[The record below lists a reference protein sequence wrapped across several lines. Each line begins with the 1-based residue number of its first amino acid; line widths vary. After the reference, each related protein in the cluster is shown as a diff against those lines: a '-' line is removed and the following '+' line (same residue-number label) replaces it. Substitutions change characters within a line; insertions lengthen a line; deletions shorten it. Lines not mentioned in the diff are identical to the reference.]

1 MNNDSELNDW
11 RTEWRAQPPL
21 PHMTWADLRAK
32 AVKQRRRL
40 RVSHVA
46 ELLVALIFLV
56 FSAAV
61 ARRNPGLETKLWA
74 AAVWATT
81 ATVTAFSLWNWN
93 ILWKANAKAVT
104 EFAVD
109 YENRCMAS
117 LRAVRFGM
125 GFLIVQVAI
134 AVPRLTWDLVLK
146 HLPVVRFAVLI
157 AIVVCLAL
165 GLWYLFTRYRRIS
178 VRELEAR
185 RASQLCPLE

>member
-21 PHMTWADLRAK
+21 PEMTWADLRAK

-93 ILWKANAKAVT
+93 ILWKANAKSVT

-125 GFLIVQVAI
+125 GFLVVQVAI
-134 AVPRLTWDLVLK
+134 AVPWLTWDLVLK
-146 HLPVVRFAVLI
+146 RLAVVRFAELI

-178 VRELEAR
+178 VRELEAL

>member
-11 RTEWRAQPPL
+11 RTEWTAQPPL
-21 PHMTWADLRAK
+21 PEMTWADLRAK
-32 AVKQRRRL
+32 AGKQQRRL

-46 ELLVALIFLV
+46 ELLVALFFFV

-93 ILWKANAKAVT
+93 ILWKANAKSVT

-109 YENRCMAS
+109 YEKQCLAS

-125 GFLIVQVAI
+125 EFLVVQVAI
-134 AVPRLTWDLVLK
+134 AIPWLTWDLVLK
-146 HLPVVRFAVLI
+146 RLAVVRFAELI

-165 GLWYLFTRYRRIS
+165 GLWYLLTRYRRIS
-178 VRELEAR
+178 VRELEAL

>member
-93 ILWKANAKAVT
+93 ILWKATGAW
-104 EFAVD
+104 
-109 YENRCMAS
+109 
-117 LRAVRFGM
+117 
-125 GFLIVQVAI
+125 QV
-134 AVPRLTWDLVLK
+134 
-146 HLPVVRFAVLI
+146 
-157 AIVVCLAL
+157 
-165 GLWYLFTRYRRIS
+165 
-178 VRELEAR
+178 
-185 RASQLCPLE
+185 